1 MARALPQGG
10 ALRQAANGTLRRVP
24 VWLVY
29 ALGAMPALWLL
40 WLIISNGLGFD
51 PVKELEHRLG
61 KLGLQFIVAG
71 LAITPL
77 RKLTGI
83 SLLRFRRA
91 VGLLAFGYV
100 ALHLS
105 VWLLLDIQLRWAEI
119 GKDIVKRPYITVG
132 MLGFA
137 ALVPLALTSNDLA
150 LRKMGARAWQRL
162 HRLVYFAALAGAV
175 HYVLV
180 VKAWP
185 PEPLVYLGVVAGL
198 LALRLRWRRRHAVA

>member
-40 WLIISNGLGFD
+40 WLIVSNGLGFD

-175 HYVLV
+175 HYVLL

-198 LALRLRWRRRHAVA
+198 LALRLRWRRRPATA

>member
-105 VWLLLDIQLRWAEI
+105 VWLFLDIQLRWAEI

>member
-10 ALRQAANGTLRRVP
+10 ALRQATNGTLRRVP

-105 VWLLLDIQLRWAEI
+105 VWLFLDIQLRWAEI

>member
-40 WLIISNGLGFD
+40 WLIVSNGLGFD
-51 PVKELEHRLG
+51 PVKELEHRVG